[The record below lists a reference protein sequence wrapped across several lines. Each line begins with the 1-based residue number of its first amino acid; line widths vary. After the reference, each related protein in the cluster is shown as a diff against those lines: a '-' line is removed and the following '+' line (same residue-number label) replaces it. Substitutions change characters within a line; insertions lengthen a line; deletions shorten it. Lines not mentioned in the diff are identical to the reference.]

1 MPGATS
7 TTFQRFRR
15 HRRARRSPVAAPLVA
30 LVLGACLAGCGGDGG
45 PVPDP
50 AFAPTLEVQRSQR
63 ELETAW
69 VRGDAAA
76 RRALVPRLVTFHTR
90 YRAEPPARTV
100 AALLAWTSVEM
111 GDHTAARRWAADARA
126 AGPGPNAD
134 IALLV
139 EGAVQRRS
147 GQPEQA
153 LRTLAPV
160 VGKVVDPWAH
170 HALDEEVV
178 LAAVGARRWR
188 EALRYMRIWLREA
201 ADDDPTRV
209 GARVDALL
217 VQVPESELLRALD
230 AVADSDDEDA
240 AARRL
245 QQAIARRLARTARDR
260 KDTALAQRLLGGA
273 RDLLG
278 EESDAIARLAAGT
291 GTARVEP
298 QTVGLLVS
306 VRSDDARRR
315 AIEAAAGLAF
325 GLGLPRGVAR
335 LVSRDDG
342 GTDAGVEQ
350 ALLSLGADGAAVVVA
365 GMTEADASAVAALAE
380 ARRVPVLLLHPPA
393 RRSASPFVFV
403 LGETGERQLQAML
416 GPTAGPVAVITAD
429 SSVDGQATTDTGV
442 AALAGCRAPVPAD
455 AWRTAGVR
463 SVLLAAGRPCVREA
477 LPAVRRALPAA
488 TLVFGLEAGELA
500 QPGQLVLAA
509 GAYPAEGR
517 VEDPEMRRWV
527 DAQGAWPG
535 WWSGLGRDAGV
546 LALAALRGLPPVGA
560 ERAAEVEQRRAAVAR
575 ALAVA
580 NGALW
585 TSEAKAFAS
594 DRTLPRTLSLRAVR

>member
-7 TTFQRFRR
+7 TTFQRIRR
-15 HRRARRSPVAAPLVA
+15 DVARVTRARSAWPAIL
-30 LVLGACLAGCGGDGG
+30 LLACLVGCGGDGG

-50 AFAPTLEVQRSQR
+50 AFAGTLEVQRAQR
-63 ELETAW
+63 ELETRW
-69 VRGDAAA
+69 VRGDAPA
-76 RRALVPRLVTFHTR
+76 RRALVPALVAFHAR
-90 YRAEPPARTV
+90 YRAEPPARTA

-111 GDHTAARRWAADARA
+111 GDFAAARRWAADARA
-126 AGPGPNAD
+126 SGPGTNAD

-153 LRTLAPV
+153 LRTLAPA

-201 ADDDPTRV
+201 ADDDPARV

-217 VQVPESELLRALD
+217 VELPEADLLRALD
-230 AVADSDDEDA
+230 GAAGSDADDA

-245 QQAIARRLARTARDR
+245 QQAIARRLARTARER
-260 KDTALAQRLLGGA
+260 KDAALAERLLGRA

-278 EESDAIARLAAGT
+278 DESDAIARLAAGT
-291 GTARVEP
+291 GSARVEP

-325 GLGLPRGVAR
+325 GLGLPRGSAR
-335 LVSRDDG
+335 MVSRDDG
-342 GTDAGVEQ
+342 GTDAGLEE
-350 ALLSLGADGAAVVVA
+350 ALLALGADGAAVVVA

-380 ARRVPVLLLHPPA
+380 ARKVPVLLLHPPSRA
-393 RRSASPFVFV
+393 STSPFVFV
-403 LGETGERQLQAML
+403 LGEAPQRQVQAML
-416 GPTAGPVAVITAD
+416 GPAPGPAAVLATDAKMD
-429 SSVDGQATTDTGV
+429 ARATTDARIT
-442 AALAGCRAPVPAD
+442 AAASCAAPVSAD
-455 AWRTAGVR
+455 PWRTAGVR
-463 SVLLAAGRPCVREA
+463 TVLLAGGRACVREA
-477 LPAVRRALPAA
+477 LPQIVRALPAA
-488 TLVFGLEAGELA
+488 TLVFGLEVGDLA
-500 QPGQLVLAA
+500 QSGQLVLTA

-517 VEDPEMRRWV
+517 VDDADMRRWV

-575 ALAVA
+575 ALATA
-580 NGALW
+580 AGALW
-585 TSEAKAFAS
+585 TTEARAFAV
-594 DRTLPRTLSLRAVR
+594 DRTLPRSMSLRAVR